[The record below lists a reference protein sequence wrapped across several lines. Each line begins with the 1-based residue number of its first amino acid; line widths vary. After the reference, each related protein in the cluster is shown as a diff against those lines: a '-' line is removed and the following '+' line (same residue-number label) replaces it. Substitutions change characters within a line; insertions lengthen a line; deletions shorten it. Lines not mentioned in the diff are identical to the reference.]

1 MRSKKETILIYL
13 EIREMI
19 EKLTKEQAG
28 TIFMAILD
36 YCDTGTI
43 PKLDP
48 FLEMVFIPIR
58 QSLDRSKKQYESRCE
73 KNRAAALKRWGK
85 TEEAEETTPAA
96 KKKTKGHPSA
106 DANGCYP
113 EPDPEPEPEPE
124 PLPDPHTLPEP
135 KPPLPKEAADRKK
148 KCPYGAFQPD
158 EKGSQKRPFFDII
171 ISVNGVHLPVSRKT

>member
-85 TEEAEETTPAA
+85 TEEAVDAILTLTLTLNLFLSLFLTLTLFRSRSLRCQRKQRHT
-96 KKKTKGHPSA
+96 KKNVPTEHFKM
-106 DANGCYP
+106 C
-113 EPDPEPEPEPE
+113 
-124 PLPDPHTLPEP
+124 
-135 KPPLPKEAADRKK
+135 
-148 KCPYGAFQPD
+148 F
-158 EKGSQKRPFFDII
+158 
-171 ISVNGVHLPVSRKT
+171 

>member
-85 TEEAEETTPAA
+85 TEEAEETTPAV

-113 EPDPEPEPEPE
+113 DPVPEPEPVPDPEP
-124 PLPDPHTLPEP
+124 LPNPHPLPEP
-135 KPPLPKEAADRKK
+135 KPPLPKEAANRKK
-148 KCPYGAFQPD
+148 NAPTEHFKMCF
-158 EKGSQKRPFFDII
+158 
-171 ISVNGVHLPVSRKT
+171 